1 MVHFCVFRRLMA
13 SQSIK
18 GAIMIRNIIGVILL
32 AATLAATALMP
43 ATDARAS
50 SRYDGAWS
58 LVIYTRSG
66 PCDQSYRFSGQIMNG
81 AIVYDGGPV
90 NVAGRV
96 NSNGAAYV
104 RVSSG
109 SSYAVASGRL
119 TTTRGAGTWRGR
131 TSNGFCTGVWAAT
144 RA

>member
-1 MVHFCVFRRLMA
+1 
-13 SQSIK
+13 
-18 GAIMIRNIIGVILL
+18 MIRGTAAAILL
-32 AATLAATALMP
+32 VATFATAMLVP
-43 ATDARAS
+43 ATHARAA

-109 SSYAVASGRL
+109 SNYAVASGRL

-131 TSNGFCTGVWAAT
+131 TSTGFCTGVWAAT